1 MTFSTAPERREI
13 RLVDVELDIAGRRA
27 LSEVNLVFEG
37 GAPVA
42 VTGPSGSGKSALCL
56 VLAGAVEPT
65 GGTVLVDGRPM
76 SGQHRESTGLIL
88 QVHGLVGGLTAIE
101 NVALLLQARRR
112 PVGDALDRSMRALA
126 SLGLAGDG
134 HRVVDELSGGECQR
148 VGIARAL
155 AGDPDVIVADE
166 PTAELDPDNREIVLE
181 TLVAAADQGKIVV
194 VASDDP
200 IVISR
205 FPIVVE
211 LEDGL
216 VARVTGPLGRDD

>member
-1 MTFSTAPERREI
+1 MTIGTAPERREI
-13 RLVDVELDIAGRRA
+13 QLVGVELEIAGRRA

-37 GAPVA
+37 GVPVA

-76 SGQHRESTGLIL
+76 SGQAREGTGLIL

-112 PVGDALDRSMRALA
+112 PVGDALERSMRSLA
-126 SLGLAGDG
+126 SLGLAEDG

-181 TLVAAADQGKIVV
+181 ILLAAADQGKIVV

-205 FPIVVE
+205 FPVVVE

-216 VARVTGPLGRDD
+216 VARVTGPDRRDD

>member
-1 MTFSTAPERREI
+1 MTIGTAPERREI
-13 RLVDVELDIAGRRA
+13 QLVGVELEIAGRRA

-37 GAPVA
+37 GVPVA

-76 SGQHRESTGLIL
+76 SGQAREGTGLIL

-112 PVGDALDRSMRALA
+112 PVGDALERSMKSLA
-126 SLGLAGDG
+126 SLGLAEDG

-181 TLVAAADQGKIVV
+181 ILLAAADQGKIVV

-205 FPIVVE
+205 FPVVVE

-216 VARVTGPLGRDD
+216 VARVTGPDRRDD

>member
-1 MTFSTAPERREI
+1 MTTSPLPERREI
-13 RLVDVELDIAGRRA
+13 QLVDVGLEIAGRRA
-27 LSEVNLVFEG
+27 LTDVNLVFEG
-37 GAPVA
+37 GVPVA

-65 GGTVLVDGRPM
+65 GGTVLVDGHLM
-76 SGQHRESTGLIL
+76 SDQGREGTGLIL

-101 NVALLLQARRR
+101 NVALPLHARRG
-112 PVGDALDRSMRALA
+112 PVGDALDRSMSALA
-126 SLGLAGDG
+126 AVGLADDG

-155 AGDPDVIVADE
+155 AGDPDIIVADE
-166 PTAELDPDNREIVLE
+166 PTAELDPDNRETILE
-181 TLVAAADQGKIVV
+181 ILLAAGDQGKIVV

-205 FPIVVE
+205 FPVVIE
-211 LEDGL
+211 LAEGL
-216 VARVTGPLGRDD
+216 VARVTRPK

>member
-1 MTFSTAPERREI
+1 M
-13 RLVDVELDIAGRRA
+13 
-27 LSEVNLVFEG
+27 
-37 GAPVA
+37 
-42 VTGPSGSGKSALCL
+42 KS
-56 VLAGAVEPT
+56 
-65 GGTVLVDGRPM
+65 
-76 SGQHRESTGLIL
+76 
-88 QVHGLVGGLTAIE
+88 
-101 NVALLLQARRR
+101 
-112 PVGDALDRSMRALA
+112 LA
-126 SLGLAGDG
+126 SLGLAEDG

-181 TLVAAADQGKIVV
+181 ILLAAADQGKIVV

-205 FPIVVE
+205 FPVVVE

-216 VARVTGPLGRDD
+216 VARVTGPDRRDD

>member
-1 MTFSTAPERREI
+1 MTTRTAPERREI
-13 RLVDVELDIAGRRA
+13 QLVDVELEMAGRRA
-27 LSEVNLVFEG
+27 LADVNLEFAG
-37 GAPVA
+37 GVPVA

-56 VLAGAVEPT
+56 VLVGAVEPT
-65 GGTVLVDGRPM
+65 GGAVLVDGHPISSR
-76 SGQHRESTGLIL
+76 GREGTGLIL

-101 NVALLLQARRR
+101 NVALPLLARRR
-112 PVGDALDRSMRALA
+112 PADDALDRSMRALA
-126 SLGLAGDG
+126 SVGLGEDG

-181 TLVAAADQGKIVV
+181 ILLAAADQGKIVV

-205 FPIVVE
+205 FPVVIE
-211 LEDGL
+211 LAEGL
-216 VARVTGPLGRDD
+216 VARVTRPK